1 MNKFQLLNI
10 WAWIVAFAIGFAVV
24 YGLNIPETGVWNIY
38 ENVDTRMSRTAS
50 AIYGGFYKVAW
61 ALAVGWVIFACS
73 RGYGGWINELL
84 SWKAFVPLSRVSYI
98 IYLIHMDTMVF
109 FFGLYESSIPGNVT
123 ITVCPKIHYI
133 STNVCTLKL
142 TTFLGYHVPCSNGIL
157 YIDFNGLVCIC

>member
-1 MNKFQLLNI
+1 M
-10 WAWIVAFAIGFAVV
+10 VAFAIGFAVV

-61 ALAVGWVIFACS
+61 ALAVGWVIFACC

-109 FFGLYESSIPGNVT
+109 FFGLYGFSIPGNVT
-123 ITVCPKIHYI
+123 ITVC
-133 STNVCTLKL
+133 STYSFIYRYLH
-142 TTFLGYHVPCSNGIL
+142 F
-157 YIDFNGLVCIC
+157 

>member
-1 MNKFQLLNI
+1 MNDFQLLNI

-24 YGLNIPETGVWNIY
+24 YGLNIPETGSWNIL
-38 ENVDTRMSRTAS
+38 ENFDTRMPRTAA

-61 ALAVGWVIFACS
+61 ALSVGWVIFACC

-98 IYLIHMDTMVF
+98 IYLIHMDAMVF

-133 STNVCTLKL
+133 HTHKCLHFEIDYIFRLSCTLQ
-142 TTFLGYHVPCSNGIL
+142 
-157 YIDFNGLVCIC
+157 